1 MADRKKHKAKVA
13 QFKMKIEDQRAQY
26 KKFMQLQ
33 MDMIQRQIAAK
44 QTTTL
49 NLSPNAGDTGSGLEV
64 EAQPTIELENQVEQI
79 KTNIENVKH
88 YAGK

>member
-1 MADRKKHKAKVA
+1 MADRKKHKAKLA
-13 QFKMKIEDQRAQY
+13 QFKKKIEDQRSQY

-49 NLSPNAGDTGSGLEV
+49 NLSPNPGDTGSGLTV

-88 YAGK
+88 YSGK